1 MVIRRCHDLSESQLS
16 QHCHNMLGQ
25 YDLFARR
32 LVAANERREREGDS
46 DIQYPSLSYVLCSSR
61 LK

>member
-1 MVIRRCHDLSESQLS
+1 MLNKQFLGCYLMDDGTFCHKLRV
-16 QHCHNMLGQ
+16 
-25 YDLFARR
+25 FARR
-32 LVAANERREREGDS
+32 LVAANERREGEGDS